1 MKLNRDF
8 RELLECFAQHDV
20 RYLIVGGWA
29 VAAHGHPRYTKD
41 LDVWVWMDSSNAKSI
56 VAALHEFGFGDLGL
70 TVEDFVTPDTVVQLG
85 YPPNRIDLLTSPS
98 GVDFASCWSSR
109 MDLELDGVLVPF
121 IGLDELKRN
130 KRASG
135 RAQDLADI
143 DALGG
148 WA

>member
-98 GVDFASCWSSR
+98 GVDFATCWSSR

-148 WA
+148 CA